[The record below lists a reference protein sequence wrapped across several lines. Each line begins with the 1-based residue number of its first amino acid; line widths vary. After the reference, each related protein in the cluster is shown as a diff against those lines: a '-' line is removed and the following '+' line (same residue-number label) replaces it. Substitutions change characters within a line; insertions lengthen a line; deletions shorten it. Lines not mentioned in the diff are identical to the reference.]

1 MKYLKKILIAL
12 ILILVIGIVTYFLI
26 RAKPKPKPEEPT
38 QNTTLNISI
47 TQDVCSG
54 GYVPPSYFELKTIE
68 DLNSNFKITLTIKNS
83 DEKGVVYTHSHNSAE
98 DETQNGYYCYC
109 LFANDEI
116 SSPEVT
122 GELVV
127 GNTYTA
133 TLTLELEGK
142 TFESNVLSFEFKSC
156 TLHSF
161 VWQLKTNP

>member
-1 MKYLKKILIAL
+1 MKYLKKILIVLAL
-12 ILILVIGIVTYFLI
+12 VVVIGIVTYFLI
-26 RAKPKPKPEEPT
+26 RAKPKPEEPT
-38 QNTTLNISI
+38 QNATLNISI
-47 TQDVCSG
+47 TQDAFSG
-54 GYVPPSYFELKTIE
+54 GYVLPSYFELKTTE
-68 DLNSNFKITLTIKNS
+68 DFNSDFKITLTIKNS
-83 DEKGVVYTHSHNSAE
+83 DENGVVYTHSHNSAE
-98 DETQNGYYCYC
+98 DEIQNGYYCYC
-109 LFANDEI
+109 RFANDEI

-142 TFESNVLSFEFKSC
+142 TFESNALSFEFKSC